1 MCCLSVCCV
10 LSLRAYRSPGPLNVG
25 IRLNEFVGF
34 TVSIL
39 SAQQKERH
47 FGDFNML
54 TLQSQHICW
63 LQFIYLFI
71 FLFCIDCET
80 IKCQRRTPLFEY

>member
-54 TLQSQHICW
+54 TLQSQHICC
-63 LQFIYLFI
+63 LQFNYLLM

-80 IKCQRRTPLFEY
+80 IKF